1 MRRRALVAGLAGLPL
16 FWRISA
22 WAEKAAAKI
31 GFLNSASPETFAS
44 MLAAFR
50 AALYEAGYEEGRNIT
65 LEHRWADGHYELLP
79 DMAAD
84 LVARKVVVIV
94 ASGSAAP
101 AQAAKNATTE
111 IPIIFIS
118 GSDPVRTGLVASLN
132 RPGGNITGISSIF
145 TDLLPKRVELL
156 YRLVPQTVRLGAL
169 VNPNYPEIDFQKR
182 ELQETAAAFHKPID
196 IVSASTP
203 VEIDRAFGELASLGS
218 GALLVSNDPYFVT
231 RGEQLAGLAAHYKI
245 PAMYSDR
252 SYVKAGG
259 LMSYG
264 PSLIEAFREAAHYT
278 ARILSGDKP
287 ADLPVQQ
294 STKLELVFNL
304 KAAKALSLD
313 VPQSIF
319 ASADEII
326 E

>member
-31 GFLNSASPETFAS
+31 GFLNSASPETFAP

-50 AALYEAGYEEGRNIT
+50 AALSEAGYEEGRNIT
-65 LEHRWADGHYELLP
+65 LVHRWADGHYELLP
-79 DMAAD
+79 DMAAE
-84 LVARKVVVIV
+84 LVARKVAVII
-94 ASGSAAP
+94 ATGSAAP

-132 RPGGNITGISSIF
+132 RPGGNITGISSSF

-169 VNPNYPEIDFQKR
+169 VNPNYPEIDLQKR
-182 ELQETAAAFHKPID
+182 ELQGAAAAFHKAID
-196 IVSASTP
+196 IVSANTP
-203 VEIDRAFGELASLGS
+203 VEIDRAFGELASLGT

-231 RGEQLAGLAAHYKI
+231 RGEQFARLAAHYKI
-245 PAMYSDR
+245 PAVYSDR
-252 SYVKAGG
+252 SYVKVGG

-264 PSLIEAFREAAHYT
+264 PSLVEAFREAAHYT
-278 ARILSGDKP
+278 ARILRGDKP

-294 STKLELVFNL
+294 STKLELVFNF
-304 KAAKALSLD
+304 KVAKALSLD

-319 ASADEII
+319 VSADEII

>member
-1 MRRRALVAGLAGLPL
+1 
-16 FWRISA
+16 
-22 WAEKAAAKI
+22 
-31 GFLNSASPETFAS
+31 

-50 AALYEAGYEEGRNIT
+50 AALSEAGYEEGRNIT
-65 LEHRWADGHYELLP
+65 LEQRWADGHYELLP
-79 DMAAD
+79 EMAAE
-84 LVARKVVVIV
+84 LVARKVAVII

-101 AQAAKNATTE
+101 AQAAKNATSE
-111 IPIIFIS
+111 IPTIFIS

-145 TDLLPKRVELL
+145 TDLLPKRVQLL
-156 YRLVPQTVRLGAL
+156 YLLVPQTVRLSAL
-169 VNPNYPEIDFQKR
+169 VNPNYPEIEFQKR
-182 ELQETAAAFHKPID
+182 ELQQTAASFHKPID

-218 GALLVSNDPYFVT
+218 GALLVSNDPYFIT
-231 RGEQLAGLAAHYKI
+231 RGRQFAWLAAHYRI
-245 PAMYSDR
+245 PAIYSDR
-252 SYVKAGG
+252 SYVEAGG

-264 PSLIEAFREAAHYT
+264 PSLIEAFREAAQYT
-278 ARILSGDKP
+278 ARILNGDKP

-304 KAAKALSLD
+304 KAADALSLD
-313 VPQSIF
+313 VPQSIL
-319 ASADEII
+319 AGVDEII